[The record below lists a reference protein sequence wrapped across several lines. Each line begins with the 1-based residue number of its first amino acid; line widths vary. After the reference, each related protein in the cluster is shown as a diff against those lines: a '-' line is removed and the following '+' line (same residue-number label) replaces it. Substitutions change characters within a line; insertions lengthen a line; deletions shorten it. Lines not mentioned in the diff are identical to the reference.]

1 MSRTNPNSEMAK
13 TFEAALRA
21 AHAKSKAE
29 MNLVKRTTHPV
40 AVEGF
45 PGWKVRFY
53 RQANKY
59 NHFESPCF
67 EVTGPTGKTVS
78 AGTGRFKELAQ
89 KCVNAGNGHPVD
101 TNFVVVW

>member
-59 NHFESPCF
+59 NHFE
-67 EVTGPTGKTVS
+67 VTGPS
-78 AGTGRFKELAQ
+78 AIWWRPGTGRFKELAQ